1 MLSHHPRRRGG
12 RIAKRYVKH
21 VDARHLHQQLGREVL
36 RGAVSNARECNLS
49 RAGLGQFNQF
59 LDILGGKIRPSSDHE
74 ASGRDLAHGIEGF
87 ERLVGQAFGHH
98 ADDDVGVVDEIE
110 L

>member
-21 VDARHLHQQLGREVL
+21 VDALHLHQQLGREVL

-59 LDILGGKIRPSSDHE
+59 LHILGGKIRPSSDHE
-74 ASGRDLAHGIEGF
+74 ASDAKYGDVVSIDEAIGAVVGAATGAGRT
-87 ERLVGQAFGHH
+87 
-98 ADDDVGVVDEIE
+98 
-110 L
+110 